1 MVLNFLVHF
10 GLCEEG
16 LVLLVVPKSSV
27 SDDIDENVF
36 LEFLFISD
44 CDLHASVKQ
53 VRLVCIYVNY
63 RRTDDF
69 GNLGAVI

>member
-1 MVLNFLVHF
+1 MRVI
-10 GLCEEG
+10 G
-16 LVLLVVPKSSV
+16 LVLFAMSMSAVPNNV
-27 SDDIDENVF
+27 DENVF